1 MEFMFLL
8 CSMHALGPILMISTS
23 TRQDD
28 MPLRWLFLDLN
39 SYFASVEQQENPRL
53 RDRPIIVTPVAS
65 EGTCAIAASYEA
77 KAAGIRTGTPVYEAR
92 RLCPGLKIVPARH
105 DVYVEYHHRI
115 VDIVEQHLHVTKVC
129 SIDEVACE
137 LLGRERQPENA
148 LAIARAV
155 QADIL
160 RKVGKCLRSSV
171 GIAPS
176 VLLAKTAS
184 DMQKPAGL
192 TVLSAN
198 DLPGKLLGLELRDLC
213 GIGRNME
220 RRLRAAGIGDIAA
233 LWALSPSRMR
243 AVWGSIGGERFWYGL
258 HGIDPPEIETERRSI
273 GHSHVLGPRLR
284 NAPAARLVAR
294 RLLMR
299 AASRLRRADY
309 KAGGL
314 SLAIRTEDRRWRDNA
329 VRFTLMA
336 DTFALLE
343 TLDGLWNNLVH
354 EGEVLPV
361 KQVGVTLLALKPCA
375 ALAPDLFGWSAGC
388 EENATRLK
396 LSNAIDVLNRR
407 YGAEVVSIGAPP
419 AGLPAYIGAKIAFNR
434 VPAREDFRGI
444 DEKAH
449 RL

>member
-1 MEFMFLL
+1 MSVSARPKDL
-8 CSMHALGPILMISTS
+8 
-23 TRQDD
+23 
-28 MPLRWLFLDLN
+28 PLRWLFLDLN

-53 RDRPIIVTPVAS
+53 RDKPIIVTPVAS

-115 VDIVEQHLHVTKVC
+115 VDIVERHLHVTKVC

-160 RKVGKCLRSSV
+160 RKAGECLRSSV

-184 DMQKPAGL
+184 DMKKPAGL
-192 TVLSAN
+192 TVLSSN
-198 DLPGKLLGLELRDLC
+198 DLPEKLLGLDLRDLC

-220 RRLRAAGIGDIAA
+220 RRLRAAGIENIAT
-233 LWALSPSRMR
+233 LWSLSPGRMR

-258 HGIDPPEIETERRSI
+258 HGIDPPEIETKQHSI

-284 NAPAARLVAR
+284 NASAARLVAR
-294 RLLMR
+294 RLLTR
-299 AASRLRRADY
+299 AASRLRRADC

-329 VRFTLMA
+329 VRFTLTA

-343 TLDGLWNNLVH
+343 TLDGLWNNLVR

-375 ALAPDLFGWSAGC
+375 ALAPDLFGWSAGQ
-388 EENATRLK
+388 EESPARLK
-396 LSNAIDVLNRR
+396 LSNAIDVLNQR

-419 AGLPAYIGAKIAFNR
+419 AGLPPYIGAKIAFNR

-444 DEKAH
+444 DGKAH